1 MLLPYLRITYGT
13 GSFTCSKYENLAFFE
28 IFHGSR
34 RGGGF
39 KIEYI
44 KEMKIPFSTL
54 PTLFGMGVAKY
65 DAQRRITEIEG
76 CS

>member
-1 MLLPYLRITYGT
+1 MKIWHFLK
-13 GSFTCSKYENLAFFE
+13 F
-28 IFHGSR
+28 FHGSR

-39 KIEYI
+39 KIEYV

-65 DAQRRITEIEG
+65 DVETYTQRRITEIEG